1 MAKAKQILV
10 DTDIL
15 IKVFRGDTK
24 KKKILDDNKGN
35 LSISVITYFELLSG
49 LKTRQRIIDLN
60 KQMKAYNIIHLS
72 ERISIKSLVLY
83 QKYLTAN
90 NIGLPD
96 ALIASTAIINNL
108 ELLTD
113 NYQDFKFIKELTIF
127 KP

>member
-10 DTDIL
+10 DTDVL
-15 IKVFRGDTK
+15 IKVFRGDVK
-24 KKKILDDNKGN
+24 KKKILDDNKDN
-35 LSISVITYFELLSG
+35 LSISIITYFELLSG
-49 LKTRQRIIDLN
+49 LKTRRRIIDLN

-72 ERISIKSLVLY
+72 EKISIKSLTLY

-90 NIGLPD
+90 NVSLPD
-96 ALIASTAIINNL
+96 ALIASTAIINEL

>member
-15 IKVFRGDTK
+15 IKVFRGDSK

-35 LSISVITYFELLSG
+35 LSVSVITYFELLSG

-60 KQMKAYNIIHLS
+60 KQMKAYSIIHLS
-72 ERISIKSLVLY
+72 EKISIKSLALY

-90 NIGLPD
+90 SISLPD
-96 ALIASTAIINNL
+96 ALIASTAIINGL

-113 NYQDFKFIKELTIF
+113 NHKDFKFVKELTLF
-127 KP
+127 